1 MVTGSGVGTS
11 CSVSPH
17 HKYVAVSFLTQET
30 ITFTTEVKSRVRE
43 LQSQVYA
50 CMQQQGM
57 QDADLFGLAVTID
70 GEYVFPEPDN
80 KLSKYAPKA
89 WKTSPN
95 GLDSNGE
102 PLLQFKFRV
111 QFYVETEL
119 LLRDQLSRLHYY
131 LQLRENVLTYNQP
144 IPKETAF
151 VMASY
156 ALQADLGDFCHD
168 PHSQQQ
174 YFEPSLYFPQW
185 LVERVGVPYIMENV
199 PLLHR
204 DNLGLTRAEAQAHY
218 IREASQQEA
227 PHNLH
232 LYRLRCKKQEPT
244 PQVAMAICAK
254 GVELYEDDMGGSPT
268 TSRKLIS
275 NFQWSNI
282 GELSFEKKKFEI
294 RALSYSEKLTY
305 YTTSDDKSRHLLY
318 LCRCTHLF
326 NMNQQPRLAEVRRL
340 QEEDRRRYRESY
352 IYGDRYGEIGGLADG
367 LGGLRGYLGKTSA
380 DQRVSVIS
388 NTSSNTTSGI
398 VSDRVLSLDGS
409 EDDLDSEIMINTPP
423 AASIESGVE
432 SLTRSLSRLD
442 SSASSTHGHT
452 PDYDEGNSSQP
463 SFTPP
468 TSDSPSGAAGMT
480 NSVGLCGSESGG
492 ASLGRAGSVHSS
504 SSQHSASTVRSRY
517 SLVPPRL
524 APELTLGAEL
534 GSLQLTRDIPH
545 LADLPG
551 MAAERPGRGEDEESE
566 LCAAISHTQHNCC
579 STCCDDN
586 ASITSTDD
594 LEETRH
600 EQHCKCGSCAMCI
613 LQAAS
618 AEFLHKKLDSEASSV
633 AVQRGDAGPHT
644 YHDSIDSGAASA
656 HFFGSATYVSDNASV
671 MVQPDL
677 DESVT
682 STYNFSEEDFS
693 QLDNND
699 DYVEFFK
706 DGLRYPE
713 QGALLPAE
721 EIPEEIA
728 SPNSVHRHSPQGLGA
743 QGLVAQRVSSQGTPS
758 QPEAATTPT
767 GSEQQDEEHLDYSV
781 ESAQAVLSTSYSP
794 ALAVSLGRYRPRAS
808 VSSTFDTDSDYVQVP
823 GSEGHFIVLPPAP
836 VSMSTVTTVTPVAIA
851 SSRINAASTN
861 EPLPKVMDPAGN
873 SRSSTGMPEAIISET
888 TVANA
893 SEAPAKFITSR
904 PRITVQKAH
913 TQQATT
919 ATPSFTS
926 VPLSRGMMHTLPQFQ
941 PRPKIDPVQSLQRG
955 ANHLPELRPLGLPP
969 LYARDHRSN
978 KTKVTG
984 IPSTVEVPV
993 IRKNNYLD
1001 VRASSSMNKNKAR
1014 IHPEQLP
1021 HIHPRS
1027 LFLRHQQKALQ
1038 QEQLKQQQLQK
1049 RQSSETVYQ
1058 PALYA
1063 QGVGVPLL
1071 PSPTYTGYQQQ
1082 PHQHSQSQ
1090 TYQQPAHNFISS
1102 QHHQHQPQQAIHQQ
1116 HQQNYIYQPYN
1127 IKNFFQNPPPPSPH
1141 LGYGVGAGP
1150 GGSGYQVTVEAPS
1163 PPYQCASDPGTY
1175 SPQHHHLA
1183 TVYTNQL
1190 SSSYIEQFK
1199 AQLYSD
1205 VDYVIYPMKD
1215 PALSRQEYIDAKQGQ
1230 ALATQA
1236 QQSGSSSSSSF
1247 AYMAPPPPPYR
1258 GPKMSPL
1265 YRSTPNVAATLSS
1278 CSVSSTTGPVSGG
1291 GSASLLS
1298 SYPSYQSLASHQ
1310 PGSSSGYSSM
1320 VRGRYFSQ
1328 QSLASS
1334 SLSSAPSGYSA
1345 STQSLTGS
1353 YEPYSEVMRASSMMR
1368 VRSDESIL
1376 SSALADSSE
1385 SPQAPAGHILPPPPP
1400 YRPKETLDNTG
1411 DAPRTTSGGA
1421 GRSRGRKSGGHLNL
1435 QQLRERSQL
1444 MDVPLIAALCSDTTL
1459 VSNSRRTP
1467 STDSSST
1474 PNSNCSAS
1482 ASEQH
1487 HNPGAPSG
1495 ESQNLD
1501 PVQAASHLTQMIAP
1515 SVIDKSRSNTRGLKA
1530 TQRYS
1535 LSGVY
1540 TTNQVP
1546 VTHIKS
1552 KCSGKTFSG
1561 VHHHPSRAD
1570 VQIQPTPAPLVND
1583 PIKTKLSP

>member
-1 MVTGSGVGTS
+1 M
-11 CSVSPH
+11 
-17 HKYVAVSFLTQET
+17 
-30 ITFTTEVKSRVRE
+30 
-43 LQSQVYA
+43 
-50 CMQQQGM
+50 
-57 QDADLFGLAVTID
+57 
-70 GEYVFPEPDN
+70 
-80 KLSKYAPKA
+80 
-89 WKTSPN
+89 
-95 GLDSNGE
+95 
-102 PLLQFKFRV
+102 
-111 QFYVETEL
+111 
-119 LLRDQLSRLHYY
+119 
-131 LQLRENVLTYNQP
+131 
-144 IPKETAF
+144 
-151 VMASY
+151 
-156 ALQADLGDFCHD
+156 
-168 PHSQQQ
+168 
-174 YFEPSLYFPQW
+174 
-185 LVERVGVPYIMENV
+185 
-199 PLLHR
+199 
-204 DNLGLTRAEAQAHY
+204 NL
-218 IREASQQEA
+218 
-227 PHNLH
+227 
-232 LYRLRCKKQEPT
+232 
-244 PQVAMAICAK
+244 
-254 GVELYEDDMGGSPT
+254 
-268 TSRKLIS
+268 
-275 NFQWSNI
+275 
-282 GELSFEKKKFEI
+282 
-294 RALSYSEKLTY
+294 
-305 YTTSDDKSRHLLY
+305 
-318 LCRCTHLF
+318 
-326 NMNQQPRLAEVRRL
+326 QPRLAEVRRL

-352 IYGDRYGEIGGLADG
+352 MYGDRYGEIAGLSDS
-367 LGGLRGYLGKTSA
+367 LGGLRGYLGKSSA

-423 AASIESGVE
+423 AAASIESGVE

-468 TSDSPSGAAGMT
+468 TSDSPSGGACMT

-517 SLVPPRL
+517 SLVPTRI

-551 MAAERPGRGEDEESE
+551 MAAERAGRGEDEESE
-566 LCAAISHTQHNCC
+566 LCGGLSHTQHNCC

-594 LEETRH
+594 IEETRT

-633 AVQRGDAGPHT
+633 AVQRGDTGPHT

-682 STYNFSEEDFS
+682 SNYNFSEEDFS
-693 QLDNND
+693 QLNNND

-713 QGALLPAE
+713 QGAILPAQ
-721 EIPEEIA
+721 EIPEDIA
-728 SPNSVHRHSPQGLGA
+728 SPNNVHRHSPQGLGA
-743 QGLVAQRVSSQGTPS
+743 QGLVAQRVSSQGTSS
-758 QPEAATTPT
+758 QPETTATPT
-767 GSEQQDEEHLDYSV
+767 GSDEPDEEHLDYSV

-823 GSEGHFIVLPPAP
+823 GSEGHFIVIPPSP

-851 SSRINAASTN
+851 SSRVNAASAN
-861 EPLPKVMDPAGN
+861 ETLSKGMDPASN
-873 SRSSTGMPEAIISET
+873 NRLSTAGPEAIISET

-955 ANHLPELRPLGLPP
+955 ANQLPELRPLGLPP
-969 LYARDHRSN
+969 LYACDHRSN

-984 IPSTVEVPV
+984 VPSSVEVPV

-1001 VRASSSMNKNKAR
+1001 VRASSSMNKNKTR

-1021 HIHPRS
+1021 HINPRS

-1049 RQSSETVYQ
+1049 RQSSDTVYQ

-1090 TYQQPAHNFISS
+1090 TYQQPAHNLIAS
-1102 QHHQHQPQQAIHQQ
+1102 QHHQHQPQQGIHQQ
-1116 HQQNYIYQPYN
+1116 PQQNYIYQPY

-1247 AYMAPPPPPYR
+1247 AYMTPQPPPYR

-1385 SPQAPAGHILPPPPP
+1385 PPQAPAGHILPPPPP
-1400 YRPKETLDNTG
+1400 YRPKETLDNAG

-1444 MDVPLIAALCSDTTL
+1444 MDVPLIAALCSDSTL

-1487 HNPGAPSG
+1487 HNAGSPSG
-1495 ESQNLD
+1495 EPQNLD
-1501 PVQAASHLTQMIAP
+1501 SIQAASHLTQIIPPA
-1515 SVIDKSRSNTRGLKA
+1515 VIDKSRPNTRGLKA

-1540 TTNQVP
+1540 TTNQVR
-1546 VTHIKS
+1546 VTHMKS

-1570 VQIQPTPAPLVND
+1570 VQMQPTPGPLVSD